1 MHRVAHA
8 DPAGFGNL
16 LQARRNVDTVTM
28 DIIAIDDHVAE
39 VNSDPKVNG
48 VIAWYVCGT
57 LRHRSLHDN
66 RAFDSGD
73 NAGKLQQKAIT
84 GGLHD
89 PTAMF
94 FNEGID
100 ELGAVRFQRRK
111 CPAFVPLHEPAVAG
125 NICTNDGREP
135 ALLPGHCQHPWAPM
149 AAATLDCLGS

>member
-1 MHRVAHA
+1 
-8 DPAGFGNL
+8 
-16 LQARRNVDTVTM
+16 M

-57 LRHRSLHDN
+57 LRHPSLHDN

-100 ELGAVRFQRRK
+100 ELGAVGFQRRK
-111 CPAFVPLHEPAVAG
+111 CPAFVSLHEAAVAG
-125 NICTNDGREP
+125 PHGRSY
-135 ALLPGHCQHPWAPM
+135 ARLPRVVKQRTFVVCGLSQFCLDSPSPMGPTAPVRAM
-149 AAATLDCLGS
+149 SARCRLRV